1 MIETERLILRPW
13 QEQDAEDLYTYASN
27 PEVGPPAGWP
37 PHTSVDNSRE
47 IIKNVLSKPE
57 TYAVCLKDGTPI
69 GSIGLHLNGSTDMT
83 DRDDECELGYWIGKP
98 YWGQGLIPEAS
109 GALLRYAFEEL
120 GMRAVWCGYY
130 DGNEKSRKVQTKL
143 GFVYQHKTE
152 GLEVRLMN
160 EIRTG
165 HCNLMT
171 KERWQKVELFRQQ
184 KKTLDTFREKN
195 AISQAQYDKSLGDLR
210 NLMEMHGVE

>member
-13 QEQDAEDLYTYASN
+13 QEQDAEALYTYASN

-109 GALLRYAFEEL
+109 RALMRYAFEEL

-171 KERWQKVELFRQQ
+171 KERWQKVELFRKQ
-184 KKTLDTFREKN
+184 KNTLDTFRERN
-195 AISQAQYDKSLGDLR
+195 AITQAQYDKSLGDLR